1 MRERNI
7 KIISILLIL
16 LSVAVLHVKLYRFAE
31 ITHDGALQ
39 VLVCLGR
46 VVAIDTSDEAD
57 QVLTFRILSGQF
69 RGEMVE
75 VNNIWTGRAFG
86 DRVLSRGDVLFLDI
100 PLRDPSN
107 PTLDNVRMREYFRTP
122 FLLYLAGALG
132 MLMILVAGMKGVRA
146 ILTLFVTAL
155 AVLYL
160 LVPLT
165 IAGYNPIAI
174 ALGIAAVLTLTTFV
188 LITGFSFKVVS
199 GVLGT
204 LGGLAAVGVLSVIS
218 QHAMVL
224 TGLAQEFGFLELGIA
239 LWRTPESH
247 HWNFT
252 GILSAGIILGAVGAM
267 MDVSMS
273 ISSSVHEVKQV
284 NPNITVR
291 QSIRAGLNVG
301 RDIMGTMADTLIF
314 AYLGAHMMTMLL
326 PRIDFPEAG
335 ILYPFLRLVNDE
347 ATSVAIIQAVVGTI
361 GLVLTVPI
369 AATVAGFLT
378 QYAKVDRT
386 DIHEDLPSEEELEE
400 LFRAEN
406 PRSASRIAVPI
417 AMAIVLVGTT
427 FVYHR
432 VQRNSATI
440 SEQRDEQGSIL
451 TQSEYAKGKVIRLL
465 ESSGDF
471 LFTVDNRTES
481 PDSVTSD
488 LDNSV
493 FSPALREAFE
503 KHNVP
508 ISEEVT
514 VSVKPWKDSRWLIS
528 DEKYEQTY
536 SVREDARLQTAPTE
550 GMDASVREDARLQ
563 TAPTG
568 GIDASGPGEPS
579 YSVYDTKTEHHILEV
594 EMLSGMYKGQRLVLR
609 NIVNHNMPLL
619 SIPAEPGDIVLCRV
633 GGDPEQ
639 IGLVNIVQEYGRDGF
654 LVWMVGGMLLLIIVV
669 GRIEGIRTACAMLIS
684 ATVIYFF
691 MLPLISQGANA
702 VFIVTLTSGAIAF
715 VSLVFVI
722 GPSRKTFSAVL
733 GTMGGILVAGLIV
746 LFAQQHL
753 HFSGLENAIS
763 ADIVEATR
771 TPPFD
776 FVQILLAGMLMGVLG
791 VAVDGAIEVASSME
805 EIRRA
810 NPNMP
815 TWRLIASGLN
825 VGTDILG
832 TMVNTLVFAYLGVE
846 LLLVITITAPNL
858 DFFKSPPAQLLSI
871 GVVSA
876 EIVRLLAGTLG
887 LVLAIPITA
896 MICAFWRPK
905 G

>member
-7 KIISILLIL
+7 KIITILLIL
-16 LSVAVLHVKLYRFAE
+16 LSVAALHVKLYRFAE
-31 ITHDGALQ
+31 VTHDGALQ

-46 VVAIDTSDEAD
+46 VVSINTSDEAD
-57 QVLTFRILSGQF
+57 QVLSFRILSGQF
-69 RGEMVE
+69 RGETVQ

-86 DRVLSRGDVLFLDI
+86 DRVLHKGEVLFLDI
-100 PLRDPSN
+100 PLRDPTRPKIDTVS
-107 PTLDNVRMREYFRTP
+107 MREYFRTP

-132 MLMILVAGMKGVRA
+132 VLMILVAGMKGVRA

-155 AVLYL
+155 TVLYL

-165 IAGYNPIAI
+165 ISGYNPIAV
-174 ALGIAAVLTLTTFV
+174 ALLISTLLTFATFL
-188 LITGFSFKVVS
+188 LITGFSFKVIS

-204 LGGLAAVGVLSVIS
+204 LGGLAAVGILSVLS
-218 QHAMVL
+218 QHAMAL

-239 LWRTPESH
+239 LWRTPASH

-284 NPNITVR
+284 NPNITV
-291 QSIRAGLNVG
+291 QQAIRAGLNVG

-326 PRIDFPEAG
+326 PRIDFPEVG

-347 ATSVAIIQAVVGTI
+347 ATAVAIVQAVVGTI

-369 AATVAGFLT
+369 AAWVAGFLT
-378 QYAKVDRT
+378 QYAKVDKSE
-386 DIHEDLPSEEELEE
+386 IHEDLPSEEELEE
-400 LFRAEN
+400 LFRADP
-406 PRSASRIAVPI
+406 PRSKARIAVPI
-417 AMAIVLVGTT
+417 AMAVVLIGTI
-427 FVYHR
+427 FVYYRTHEL
-432 VQRNSATI
+432 SATVLEQLDADGIPI
-440 SEQRDEQGSIL
+440 SK
-451 TQSEYAKGKVIRLL
+451 SEYAKGKVVRLL
-465 ESSGDF
+465 ESSGNL
-471 LFTVDNRTES
+471 LFGI
-481 PDSVTSD
+481 DSSAISD
-488 LDNSV
+488 LDNGIV
-493 FSPALREAFE
+493 PDVLRETFSSH
-503 KHNVP
+503 KIP
-508 ISEEVT
+508 FSDEVT
-514 VSVKPWKDSRWLIS
+514 VSVKPWKDSRWLLS
-528 DEKYEQTY
+528 DTKYEQTY
-536 SVREDARLQTAPTE
+536 SIRAMEDTVGAISESRLN
-550 GMDASVREDARLQ
+550 
-563 TAPTG
+563 
-568 GIDASGPGEPS
+568 
-579 YSVYDTKTEHHILEV
+579 VYESKNEHHILEV
-594 EMLSGMYKGQRLVLR
+594 EMLSGMYKGRRLVLR

-619 SIPAEPGDIVLCRV
+619 SIPAEPGDVILCRV
-633 GGDPEQ
+633 AGAPEQ
-639 IGLVNIVQEYGRDGF
+639 VSLVNIVQDYGRDRF
-654 LVWMVGGMLLLIIVV
+654 LIWIVGGMLLVIILV

-684 ATVIYFF
+684 AAVIYFF
-691 MLPLISQGANA
+691 MLPLISGGANA
-702 VFIVTLTSGAIAF
+702 VFIVTLTAGVVAF

-722 GPSRKTFSAVL
+722 GPSRKTFSAVF

-805 EIRRA
+805 EIRKA

-846 LLLVITITAPNL
+846 LLLVVTVTAPNL

-896 MICAFWRPK
+896 VICAFWNPK
-905 G
+905 RKA

>member
-7 KIISILLIL
+7 KIAAILLIL
-16 LSVAVLHVKLYRFAE
+16 LSVVALHVKLYRFAE
-31 ITHDGALQ
+31 VTHDGALQ

-46 VVAIDTSDEAD
+46 VVGIDTSDEAD
-57 QVLTFRILSGQF
+57 QVLSFRILSGQF
-69 RGEMVE
+69 RGETIQ

-86 DRVLSRGDVLFLDI
+86 DRVIRKGDVLFLDI
-100 PLRDPSN
+100 PLRDPMN
-107 PTLDNVRMREYFRTP
+107 PRIDTVSMREYFRTP
-122 FLLYLAGALG
+122 FLLYLAGVLG
-132 MLMILVAGMKGVRA
+132 VLMILVAGMKGVRA

-155 AVLYL
+155 TVLYV

-165 IAGYNPIAI
+165 VAGYNPIAI
-174 ALGIAAVLTLTTFV
+174 ALLIAAFLTFTTFL
-188 LITGFSFKVVS
+188 LITGFSYKLIS
-199 GVLGT
+199 GVIGT
-204 LGGLAAVGVLSVIS
+204 LGGLAAVGVLSVLS
-218 QHAMVL
+218 QHALAL
-224 TGLAQEFGFLELGIA
+224 TGLAQEFGFLELGLA
-239 LWRTPESH
+239 LWRTSSSH
-247 HWNFT
+247 SWNFT

-291 QSIRAGLNVG
+291 QAIRAGLNVG

-326 PRIDFPEAG
+326 PRIDFPEVG

-347 ATSVAIIQAVVGTI
+347 ATAVAIIQAVVGTI

-369 AATVAGFLT
+369 AASVAGFLT
-378 QYAKVDRT
+378 QYAKVDESE
-386 DIHEDLPSEEELEE
+386 IHEDLPSEEELEE
-400 LFRAEN
+400 LFRADP
-406 PRSASRIAVPI
+406 PRSKARIAVPI
-417 AMAIVLVGTT
+417 AMALVLIGTV
-427 FVYHR
+427 FVYYRTHEL
-432 VQRNSATI
+432 SATI
-440 SEQRDEQGSIL
+440 LEQRDAEGNPINK
-451 TQSEYAKGKVIRLL
+451 SEYAKGKVIRLL
-465 ESSGDF
+465 ESNGNF
-471 LFTVDNRTES
+471 LFDIDGSAVSE
-481 PDSVTSD
+481 
-488 LDNSV
+488 LDNHIV
-493 FSPALREAFE
+493 PQVLREEFKRQDILFSDA
-503 KHNVP
+503 V
-508 ISEEVT
+508 S
-514 VSVKPWKDSRWLIS
+514 VSVKPWKDSRWLLS

-536 SVREDARLQTAPTE
+536 SIRAMED
-550 GMDASVREDARLQ
+550 
-563 TAPTG
+563 
-568 GIDASGPGEPS
+568 GEKNVLN
-579 YSVYDTKTEHHILEV
+579 VYESKSEHHILEV
-594 EMLSGMYKGQRLVLR
+594 EMLSGMYKGRRLVLR

-619 SIPAEPGDIVLCRV
+619 SIPAEPGDVILCRV
-633 GGDPEQ
+633 AGDPDQ
-639 IGLVNIVQEYGRDGF
+639 VGLVNIVQDYGRDRF
-654 LVWMVGGMLLLIIVV
+654 LIWMVGGMLLMIILV
-669 GRIEGIRTACAMLIS
+669 GRLEGIRTACAMLIS
-684 ATVIYFF
+684 AGVIYFF
-691 MLPLISQGANA
+691 MLPLISEGANA
-702 VFIVTLTSGAIAF
+702 VFVVTLTSGVVAF

-722 GPSRKTFSAVL
+722 GPSRKTFAAVL

-846 LLLVITITAPNL
+846 LLLVVTIAAPNL
-858 DFFKSPPAQLLSI
+858 DFFKSPPVQLLSI

-896 MICAFWRPK
+896 IICAFWNPK
-905 G
+905 QRA

>member
-7 KIISILLIL
+7 KIVTILLIL
-16 LSVAVLHVKLYRFAE
+16 LSVAALHIKLYRFAE
-31 ITHDGALQ
+31 VTHDGALQ

-46 VVAIDTSDEAD
+46 VVHIDTSDEAD
-57 QVLTFRILSGQF
+57 QVLSVRILSGQF
-69 RGEMVE
+69 RGETVQ

-86 DRVLSRGDVLFLDI
+86 DRILHKGDVLFLDI
-100 PLRDPSN
+100 PLRDPMRPKIETVS
-107 PTLDNVRMREYFRTP
+107 MREYFRTP

-132 MLMILVAGMKGVRA
+132 ILMILVAGMKGVRA
-146 ILTLFVTAL
+146 ILTLFVTAFT
-155 AVLYL
+155 VLYL

-165 IAGYNPIAI
+165 ISGYNPIAV
-174 ALGIAAVLTLTTFV
+174 ALLVATLLTFATFL
-188 LITGFSFKVVS
+188 LITGFSYKVIS

-204 LGGLAAVGVLSVIS
+204 LGGLAAVGILSVLS
-218 QHAMVL
+218 QHALAL

-239 LWRTPESH
+239 LWRTPASH

-291 QSIRAGLNVG
+291 QAIRAGLNVG

-326 PRIDFPEAG
+326 PRIDFPEVG

-347 ATSVAIIQAVVGTI
+347 ATSVAIVQAVVGTI

-369 AATVAGFLT
+369 AASVAGFLT
-378 QYAKVDRT
+378 QYTKVDKSE
-386 DIHEDLPSEEELEE
+386 IHEDLPSEEELEE
-400 LFRAEN
+400 LFRADP
-406 PRSASRIAVPI
+406 PRSKARIAVPI
-417 AMAIVLVGTT
+417 AMAIVLIGTI
-427 FVYHR
+427 FVYYRTHEL
-432 VQRNSATI
+432 SATVL
-440 SEQRDEQGSIL
+440 EQRDADGNAINK
-451 TQSEYAKGKVIRLL
+451 SEYAKGKVVQLL
-465 ESSGDF
+465 ESSGNF
-471 LFTVDNRTES
+471 LFEIDSNAATDLENRVVPT
-481 PDSVTSD
+481 
-488 LDNSV
+488 
-493 FSPALREAFE
+493 ALREAFNSHKIPLSDE
-503 KHNVP
+503 L
-508 ISEEVT
+508 T

-528 DEKYEQTY
+528 DTKYEQTY
-536 SVREDARLQTAPTE
+536 SIRAVEDTVGATSESRLN
-550 GMDASVREDARLQ
+550 
-563 TAPTG
+563 
-568 GIDASGPGEPS
+568 
-579 YSVYDTKTEHHILEV
+579 VYESKIEHHILEV
-594 EMLSGMYKGQRLVLR
+594 EMLSGMYKGRRLVLR

-619 SIPAEPGDIVLCRV
+619 SIPAEPGDVILCRV
-633 GGDPEQ
+633 AGNPEQ
-639 IGLVNIVQEYGRDGF
+639 VGLVNIVQDYGRDRF
-654 LVWMVGGMLLLIIVV
+654 LIWIVGGMLLLIILV
-669 GRIEGIRTACAMLIS
+669 GRMEGIRTACAMLMS
-684 ATVIYFF
+684 AGVIYFF
-691 MLPLISQGANA
+691 MLPLISGGANA
-702 VFIVTLTSGAIAF
+702 VFIVTLTSGVVAF

-805 EIRRA
+805 EIRKA

-846 LLLVITITAPNL
+846 LLLVVTIAAPNL
-858 DFFKSPPAQLLSI
+858 DFFKSPPPQLLSI

-896 MICAFWRPK
+896 VICAFWNPK
-905 G
+905 QKG

>member
-1 MRERNI
+1 MQERNI
-7 KIISILLIL
+7 KIIAILFIL
-16 LSVAVLHVKLYRFAE
+16 LSVAVLHVQLYRFAE
-31 ITHDGALQ
+31 VTHDGALQ

-46 VVAIDTSDEAD
+46 VIKIDTSDEAD
-57 QVLTFRILSGQF
+57 QVLSFRILSGQF
-69 RGEMVE
+69 RGEVVK
-75 VNNIWTGRAFG
+75 VNNVWTGRAFG
-86 DRVLSRGDVLFLDI
+86 DRVLHKGDVLFLDI
-100 PLRDPSN
+100 PLRDPKN
-107 PTLDNVRMREYFRTP
+107 PKIERVAMREYFRTP
-122 FLLYLAGALG
+122 FLLYLAGTLG
-132 MLMILVAGMKGVRA
+132 VLMILVAGMKGVRA

-165 IAGYNPIAI
+165 ISGYNPIGV
-174 ALGIAAVLTLTTFV
+174 ALLIAALLTLVTFL
-188 LITGFSFKVVS
+188 LITGFSFKVIS

-218 QHAMVL
+218 QHTMAL

-239 LWRTPESH
+239 LWRTPASH
-247 HWNFT
+247 GWNFT

-291 QSIRAGLNVG
+291 QAIRAGLNVG

-326 PRIDFPEAG
+326 PRIEFPEVG
-335 ILYPFLRLVNDE
+335 YLYPFLRLVNDE
-347 ATSVAIIQAVVGTI
+347 ATAVAIIQAVVGTI

-369 AATVAGFLT
+369 AASVAGFLT
-378 QYAKVDRT
+378 QYAKVDRSE
-386 DIHEDLPSEEELEE
+386 IHEDLPSEEELEE
-400 LFRAEN
+400 LFRADP
-406 PRSASRIAVPI
+406 PRSKARIAVPI
-417 AMAIVLVGTT
+417 AMGVVLISTI

-432 VQRNSATI
+432 THGLSAAI
-440 SEQRDEQGSIL
+440 SE
-451 TQSEYAKGKVIRLL
+451 QSEYAKGRVIQLL
-465 ESSGDF
+465 ESNGNF
-471 LFTVDNRTES
+471 LFDI
-481 PDSVTSD
+481 DSTAIGD
-488 LDNSV
+488 LDKQVVPS
-493 FSPALREAFE
+493 ALREAFNKE
-503 KHNVP
+503 NIP
-508 ISEEVT
+508 LSEEVT
-514 VSVKPWKDSRWLIS
+514 VSVKPWKDSRWLLS
-528 DEKYEQTY
+528 DIKYEQTY
-536 SVREDARLQTAPTE
+536 SIRVMEDAVGGVPSESRL
-550 GMDASVREDARLQ
+550 
-563 TAPTG
+563 
-568 GIDASGPGEPS
+568 
-579 YSVYDTKTEHHILEV
+579 YVYESKSENHILEV
-594 EMLSGMYKGQRLVLR
+594 EMLSGMYKGKRLVLR

-619 SIPAEPGDIVLCRV
+619 SIPAEPGDVILCRV
-633 GGDPEQ
+633 AGDPDQ
-639 IGLVNIVQEYGRDGF
+639 VSLVNIVQDYGRDRF
-654 LVWMVGGMLLLIIVV
+654 LIWMVGGMLLLIILV
-669 GRIEGIRTACAMLIS
+669 GRLEGIRTACAMLIS
-684 ATVIYFF
+684 AAVIYFF
-691 MLPLISQGANA
+691 MLPLISGGANA
-702 VFIVTLTSGAIAF
+702 VFIVTLTSGAVAF

-763 ADIVEATR
+763 ADIIEATR

-805 EIRRA
+805 EIRKA

-846 LLLVITITAPNL
+846 LLLVVTVTAPNL

-896 MICAFWRPK
+896 VICAFWNPK
-905 G
+905 QRT

>member
-7 KIISILLIL
+7 KIVTILLIL
-16 LSVAVLHVKLYRFAE
+16 LSIAALHVKLYRFAE
-31 ITHDGALQ
+31 VTHDGALQ

-46 VVAIDTSDEAD
+46 VVGIDTSDDAD
-57 QVLTFRILSGQF
+57 QVLSFRILSGQF
-69 RGEMVE
+69 RGETIQ
-75 VNNIWTGRAFG
+75 VNNVWTGRAFG
-86 DRVLSRGDVLFLDI
+86 DRVLRKDDVLFLDI
-100 PLRDPSN
+100 PLRDPTN
-107 PTLDNVRMREYFRTP
+107 PRIDTVSMREYFRTP

-132 MLMILVAGMKGVRA
+132 ILMILVAGMKGVRA

-155 AVLYL
+155 TVLYI

-165 IAGYNPIAI
+165 VSGYNPIAV
-174 ALGIAAVLTLTTFV
+174 ALLIAAFLTFTTFL
-188 LITGFSFKVVS
+188 LITGFSFKLIS

-204 LGGLAAVGVLSVIS
+204 LGGLTAVGVLSVLS
-218 QHAMVL
+218 QHVMAL

-239 LWRTPESH
+239 LWRTSASH
-247 HWNFT
+247 GWNFT

-291 QSIRAGLNVG
+291 QAVRAGLNVG

-326 PRIDFPEAG
+326 PRIDFPEVG

-347 ATSVAIIQAVVGTI
+347 ATAVAIIQAVVGTI

-369 AATVAGFLT
+369 AASAAGFLT
-378 QYAKVDRT
+378 QYAKVDESE
-386 DIHEDLPSEEELEE
+386 IHEDLPSEEELEE
-400 LFRAEN
+400 LFRADP
-406 PRSASRIAVPI
+406 PRSKARIAVPI
-417 AMAIVLVGTT
+417 AMALVLIGTT
-427 FVYHR
+427 FVYYRTHEL
-432 VQRNSATI
+432 SATI
-440 SEQRDEQGSIL
+440 SEQRDAQGNPINK
-451 TQSEYAKGKVIRLL
+451 SEYAKGRVTRLL
-465 ESSGDF
+465 ESNGNY
-471 LFTVDNRTES
+471 LFDI
-481 PDSVTSD
+481 DSSAASD
-488 LDNSV
+488 LDNHVIPSV
-493 FSPALREAFE
+493 LREAF
-503 KHNVP
+503 KQQDILFSDQV
-508 ISEEVT
+508 S
-514 VSVKPWKDSRWLIS
+514 VSVKPWKDSRWLLS
-528 DEKYEQTY
+528 DEGYEQTY
-536 SVREDARLQTAPTE
+536 SVRAMED
-550 GMDASVREDARLQ
+550 
-563 TAPTG
+563 
-568 GIDASGPGEPS
+568 GEKRVLK
-579 YSVYDTKTEHHILEV
+579 VYESKSEHHILEV
-594 EMLSGMYKGQRLVLR
+594 EMLSGMYKGRRLVLR

-619 SIPAEPGDIVLCRV
+619 SIPAEPGDVILCRV
-633 GGDPEQ
+633 AGDPEQ
-639 IGLVNIVQEYGRDGF
+639 VSLVNIVQDYGRDRF
-654 LVWMVGGMLLLIIVV
+654 LIWMVGGMLLLIILV
-669 GRIEGIRTACAMLIS
+669 GRMEGIRTACAMLIS
-684 ATVIYFF
+684 AAVIYFF
-691 MLPLISQGANA
+691 MLPLISGGANA
-702 VFIVTLTSGAIAF
+702 VFIVTLTSGAVAF

-722 GPSRKTFSAVL
+722 GPSRKTFSAVF

-805 EIRRA
+805 EIRKA

-846 LLLVITITAPNL
+846 LLLVVTVTAPNL
-858 DFFKSPPAQLLSI
+858 DFFKSPPVQLLSI

-887 LVLAIPITA
+887 LVFAIPITA
-896 MICAFWRPK
+896 MICAFWNPK
-905 G
+905 QKV

>member
-7 KIISILLIL
+7 KIITILLIL

-31 ITHDGALQ
+31 VTHDGALQ

-46 VVAIDTSDEAD
+46 IVKIDTSDEAD
-57 QVLTFRILSGQF
+57 QVLAFRILSGQF
-69 RGEMVE
+69 RGETVQ

-86 DRVLSRGDVLFLDI
+86 DRVLHKGEVLFLDI
-100 PLRDPSN
+100 PLRDPTRPKIDTVSI
-107 PTLDNVRMREYFRTP
+107 REYFRTP

-132 MLMILVAGMKGVRA
+132 ILMVLVAGMKGVRA
-146 ILTLFVTAL
+146 ILTLFVTAFT
-155 AVLYL
+155 VIYL

-165 IAGYNPIAI
+165 ISGYNPIAVALLI
-174 ALGIAAVLTLTTFV
+174 ATFLTFATFL
-188 LITGFSFKVVS
+188 LITGFSFKVIS

-204 LGGLAAVGVLSVIS
+204 LGGLAAVGILSVLS

-239 LWRTPESH
+239 LWRTPASH

-291 QSIRAGLNVG
+291 QAIRAGLNVG

-326 PRIDFPEAG
+326 PRIDFPEVG

-347 ATSVAIIQAVVGTI
+347 ATAVAIVQAVVGTI

-369 AATVAGFLT
+369 AASVAGFLT
-378 QYAKVDRT
+378 QYAKVDTSDLSIR
-386 DIHEDLPSEEELEE
+386 HEDLPSAEELEE
-400 LFRAEN
+400 VFRADP
-406 PRSASRIAVPI
+406 PRSKARIAVPI
-417 AMAIVLVGTT
+417 AMAIVLIGTIFAYYRT
-427 FVYHR
+427 HEL
-432 VQRNSATI
+432 SATVLEQLDADGNPI
-440 SEQRDEQGSIL
+440 SK
-451 TQSEYAKGKVIRLL
+451 SEYAKGKVVRLL
-465 ESSGDF
+465 ESNGNF
-471 LFTVDNRTES
+471 LFEIDSSTVN
-481 PDSVTSD
+481 D
-488 LDNSV
+488 LDNRV
-493 FSPALREAFE
+493 VPKVLREAFSSHKIPFSDE
-503 KHNVP
+503 
-508 ISEEVT
+508 IT
-514 VSVKPWKDSRWLIS
+514 VSVKPWKDSRWLLS
-528 DEKYEQTY
+528 DTKYEQTY
-536 SVREDARLQTAPTE
+536 SIRAIEDEEKNVLN
-550 GMDASVREDARLQ
+550 
-563 TAPTG
+563 
-568 GIDASGPGEPS
+568 
-579 YSVYDTKTEHHILEV
+579 VYESKSEHHILEV
-594 EMLSGMYKGQRLVLR
+594 EMLSGMYKGRRLVLR

-619 SIPAEPGDIVLCRV
+619 SIPAEPGDVILCRV
-633 GGDPEQ
+633 AGSPEQ
-639 IGLVNIVQEYGRDGF
+639 VSLVNIVQDYSRDRF
-654 LVWMVGGMLLLIIVV
+654 LIWMVGGMLLVIILV

-684 ATVIYFF
+684 AAVIYFF
-691 MLPLISQGANA
+691 MLPLISGGANA
-702 VFIVTLTSGAIAF
+702 VFIVTLTAGVVAF

-722 GPSRKTFSAVL
+722 GPSRKTFSAVF

-746 LFAQQHL
+746 LFAQQNL

-763 ADIVEATR
+763 ADIIEATR

-805 EIRRA
+805 EIRKA

-832 TMVNTLVFAYLGVE
+832 TMVNTLVFAYLGAE
-846 LLLVITITAPNL
+846 LLLVVTITAPNL

-896 MICAFWRPK
+896 VICAFWNPK
-905 G
+905 QQA

>member
-7 KIISILLIL
+7 KIIGIVLIL

-31 ITHDGALQ
+31 VTYDGALQ

-46 VVAIDTSDEAD
+46 VTGIDTSDEAD
-57 QVLTFRILSGQF
+57 QVLSFRILSGQF
-69 RGEMVE
+69 RGESVQ

-86 DRVLSRGDVLFLDI
+86 DRVLRKGDVLFLDI
-100 PLRDPSN
+100 PIRDPKN
-107 PTLDNVRMREYFRTP
+107 PIIDKVSMREYFRTP
-122 FLLYLAGALG
+122 FLLYLAGTLG
-132 MLMILVAGMKGVRA
+132 VLMILVAGMKGVRS

-155 AVLYL
+155 AVLYI

-165 IAGYNPIAI
+165 ISGYNPIGV
-174 ALGIAAVLTLTTFV
+174 ALLIAAFLTLATFL
-188 LITGFSFKVVS
+188 LITGFSYKVIS

-218 QHAMVL
+218 QHVLAL

-239 LWRTPESH
+239 LWRTPASH

-291 QSIRAGLNVG
+291 QAIRAGLNVG

-326 PRIDFPEAG
+326 PQIDFPEVG
-335 ILYPFLRLVNDE
+335 IIYPFLRLVNDE
-347 ATSVAIIQAVVGTI
+347 ATAVAIIQAVVGTI

-369 AATVAGFLT
+369 AASVAGFLT
-378 QYAKVDRT
+378 QYAKVDKSE
-386 DIHEDLPSEEELEE
+386 IHEDLPSEEELEE
-400 LFRAEN
+400 LFRADP
-406 PRSASRIAVPI
+406 PRSAARIAVPI
-417 AMAIVLVGTT
+417 AMVFVLLGTA
-427 FVYHR
+427 FVYFRTHEL
-432 VQRNSATI
+432 SATI
-440 SEQRDEQGSIL
+440 SEQVDVDGNL
-451 TQSEYAKGKVIRLL
+451 VNKSEYAKGRVLRLL
-465 ESSGDF
+465 ESNANF
-471 LFTVDNRTES
+471 LFNI
-481 PDSVTSD
+481 DSSAVTD
-488 LDNSV
+488 LNNSV
-493 FSPALREAFE
+493 VPVALREAFNNE
-503 KHNVP
+503 NIP
-508 ISEEVT
+508 LSDDVT
-514 VSVKPWKDSRWLIS
+514 VTIKPWKDSRWLLS
-528 DEKYEQTY
+528 DIRYEQTY
-536 SVREDARLQTAPTE
+536 SVREMEHEEKTVL
-550 GMDASVREDARLQ
+550 
-563 TAPTG
+563 
-568 GIDASGPGEPS
+568 
-579 YSVYDTKTEHHILEV
+579 SVYESKSEHHILEV
-594 EMLSGMYKGQRLVLR
+594 EMLSGMYKGRRLVFR

-619 SIPAEPGDIVLCRV
+619 SIPAEPGDVILCRV
-633 GGDPEQ
+633 GGDPTQ
-639 IGLVNIVQEYGRDGF
+639 VSLVNIVQDYGRDGF
-654 LVWMVGGMLLLIIVV
+654 LIWMVGGMLLLIILV

-684 ATVIYFF
+684 AAVIYFF
-691 MLPLISQGANA
+691 MLPMISGGANA
-702 VFIVTLTSGAIAF
+702 VFIVTLTSGAVAF

-763 ADIVEATR
+763 ADIIEATR

-805 EIRRA
+805 EIRKA

-846 LLLVITITAPNL
+846 LLLVVTIVAPNL
-858 DFFKSPPAQLLSI
+858 DFFKSPPVQLLSI

-896 MICAFWRPK
+896 VICAFWNPK
-905 G
+905 RKT

>member
-7 KIISILLIL
+7 KIITILLIL

-31 ITHDGALQ
+31 VTHDGALQ

-46 VVAIDTSDEAD
+46 VVKIDTSDEAD
-57 QVLTFRILSGQF
+57 QVLAFRILSGQF
-69 RGEMVE
+69 RGETVQ

-86 DRVLSRGDVLFLDI
+86 DRVLHKGEVLFLDI
-100 PLRDPSN
+100 PLRDPTRPKIDTVSI
-107 PTLDNVRMREYFRTP
+107 REYFRTP

-132 MLMILVAGMKGVRA
+132 ILMVLVAGMKGVRA
-146 ILTLFVTAL
+146 ILTLFVTAFT
-155 AVLYL
+155 VIYL

-165 IAGYNPIAI
+165 ISGYNPIAVALLI
-174 ALGIAAVLTLTTFV
+174 ATFLTFATFL
-188 LITGFSFKVVS
+188 LITGFSFKVIS

-204 LGGLAAVGVLSVIS
+204 LGGLAAVGILSVLS

-239 LWRTPESH
+239 LWRTPASH

-291 QSIRAGLNVG
+291 QAIRAGLNVG

-326 PRIDFPEAG
+326 PRIDFPEVG

-347 ATSVAIIQAVVGTI
+347 ATAVAIVQAVVGTI

-369 AATVAGFLT
+369 AASVAGFLT
-378 QYAKVDRT
+378 QYAKVDTSDLSIR
-386 DIHEDLPSEEELEE
+386 HEDLPSAEELEE
-400 LFRAEN
+400 VFRADP
-406 PRSASRIAVPI
+406 PRSKARIAVPI
-417 AMAIVLVGTT
+417 AMAIVLIGTIFAYYRT
-427 FVYHR
+427 HEL
-432 VQRNSATI
+432 SATVLEQLDADGNPI
-440 SEQRDEQGSIL
+440 SK
-451 TQSEYAKGKVIRLL
+451 SEYAKGKVVRLL
-465 ESSGDF
+465 ESNGNF
-471 LFTVDNRTES
+471 LFEIDRSAVN
-481 PDSVTSD
+481 D
-488 LDNSV
+488 LDNRV
-493 FSPALREAFE
+493 VPKVLREAFSSHKIPFSDE
-503 KHNVP
+503 
-508 ISEEVT
+508 IT
-514 VSVKPWKDSRWLIS
+514 VSVKPWKDSRWLLS
-528 DEKYEQTY
+528 DTKYEQTY
-536 SVREDARLQTAPTE
+536 SIRAMKDTVGAISESRLN
-550 GMDASVREDARLQ
+550 
-563 TAPTG
+563 
-568 GIDASGPGEPS
+568 
-579 YSVYDTKTEHHILEV
+579 VYESKSEHHILEV
-594 EMLSGMYKGQRLVLR
+594 EMLSGMYKGRRLVLR

-619 SIPAEPGDIVLCRV
+619 SIPAEPGDVILCRV
-633 GGDPEQ
+633 AGSPEQ
-639 IGLVNIVQEYGRDGF
+639 VSLVNIVQDYGRDRF
-654 LVWMVGGMLLLIIVV
+654 LIWIVGGMLLVIILV

-684 ATVIYFF
+684 AAVIYFF
-691 MLPLISQGANA
+691 MLPLISGGANA
-702 VFIVTLTSGAIAF
+702 VFIVTLTAGVVAF

-722 GPSRKTFSAVL
+722 GPSRKTFSAVF

-763 ADIVEATR
+763 ADIIEATR

-805 EIRRA
+805 EIRKA

-832 TMVNTLVFAYLGVE
+832 TMVNTLVFAYLGAE
-846 LLLVITITAPNL
+846 LLLVVTVTAPNL

-896 MICAFWRPK
+896 IICAFWNPK
-905 G
+905 QKV

>member
-1 MRERNI
+1 MASTKTI

-16 LSVAVLHVKLYRFAE
+16 LSVAVLHVRLYRFSE

-69 RGEMVE
+69 RGETVA

-132 MLMILVAGMKGVRA
+132 VLMILVAGMKGVRA

-155 AVLYL
+155 TVLYL
-160 LVPLT
+160 LVPMT

-174 ALGIAAVLTLTTFV
+174 ALGIAALLTLTTFV

-218 QHAMVL
+218 QHALVL

-326 PRIDFPEAG
+326 PRIEFPEAG
-335 ILYPFLRLVNDE
+335 TLYPFLRLVNDE

-369 AATVAGFLT
+369 AATIAGFLT

-417 AMAIVLVGTT
+417 AMVLVLVGTT
-427 FVYHR
+427 FVYQR
-432 VQRNSATI
+432 VQRNAATI
-440 SEQRDEQGSIL
+440 SEQRDEQGGIL

-481 PDSVTSD
+481 PDSVTAD

-493 FSPALREAFE
+493 FPPALREAFE
-503 KHNVP
+503 KHNIP

-514 VSVKPWKDSRWLIS
+514 VSIKPWKDSRWLIS
-528 DEKYEQTY
+528 DVKYEQTY
-536 SVREDARLQTAPTE
+536 SIRTTPDTGARGPVPTTP
-550 GMDASVREDARLQ
+550 DTVAR
-563 TAPTG
+563 
-568 GIDASGPGEPS
+568 GPVPREPS
-579 YSVYDTKTEHHILEV
+579 VSPEVTASRDLHVYDTKTEHHILEV
-594 EMLSGMYKGQRLVLR
+594 EMLSGMYQGQRLVLR

-633 GGDPEQ
+633 GGDPERV
-639 IGLVNIVQEYGRDGF
+639 GLVNIVQEYGRDGF
-654 LVWMVGGMLLLIIVV
+654 LVWMVGGMLLLIIIV

-702 VFIVTLTSGAIAF
+702 VFIVTLTSGVIAF

-746 LFAQQHL
+746 LYAQQHL

-846 LLLVITITAPNL
+846 LLLVITIAAPNL

-896 MICAFWRPK
+896 MICAFWNPK
-905 G
+905 R

>member
-7 KIISILLIL
+7 KIAAILLIL
-16 LSVAVLHVKLYRFAE
+16 LSVVALHVKLYRFAE
-31 ITHDGALQ
+31 VTHDGALQ

-46 VVAIDTSDEAD
+46 VVGIDTSDEAD
-57 QVLTFRILSGQF
+57 QVLSFRILSGQF
-69 RGEMVE
+69 RGETIQ

-86 DRVLSRGDVLFLDI
+86 DRVIRKGDVLFLDI
-100 PLRDPSN
+100 PLRDPMN
-107 PTLDNVRMREYFRTP
+107 PRIDTVSMREYFRTP

-132 MLMILVAGMKGVRA
+132 VLMILVAGMKGVRA

-155 AVLYL
+155 TVLYV

-165 IAGYNPIAI
+165 VAGYNPIAI
-174 ALGIAAVLTLTTFV
+174 ALLIAAFLTFTTFL
-188 LITGFSFKVVS
+188 LITGFSFKLIS
-199 GVLGT
+199 GVIGT
-204 LGGLAAVGVLSVIS
+204 LGGLAAVGVLSVLS
-218 QHAMVL
+218 QHVMAL
-224 TGLAQEFGFLELGIA
+224 TGLAQEFGFLELGLA
-239 LWRTPESH
+239 LWRTSSSH
-247 HWNFT
+247 SWNFT

-291 QSIRAGLNVG
+291 QAIRAGLNVG

-326 PRIDFPEAG
+326 PRIDFPEVG

-347 ATSVAIIQAVVGTI
+347 ATAVAIIQAVVGTI

-369 AATVAGFLT
+369 AASVAGFLT
-378 QYAKVDRT
+378 QYAKVDESE
-386 DIHEDLPSEEELEE
+386 IHEDLPSEEELEE
-400 LFRAEN
+400 LFRADP
-406 PRSASRIAVPI
+406 PRSKARIAVPI
-417 AMAIVLVGTT
+417 AMALVLMGTI
-427 FVYHR
+427 FVYNRTHEL
-432 VQRNSATI
+432 SATV
-440 SEQRDEQGSIL
+440 SEQRDAEGNPINK
-451 TQSEYAKGKVIRLL
+451 SEYAKGKVIRLL
-465 ESSGDF
+465 ESNGDF
-471 LFTVDNRTES
+471 LFNIDGSAASE
-481 PDSVTSD
+481 
-488 LDNSV
+488 LDNHIV
-493 FSPALREAFE
+493 PQVLREEFKRQDILFSDA
-503 KHNVP
+503 V
-508 ISEEVT
+508 S
-514 VSVKPWKDSRWLIS
+514 VSVKPWKDSRWLLS

-536 SVREDARLQTAPTE
+536 SIRAMED
-550 GMDASVREDARLQ
+550 
-563 TAPTG
+563 
-568 GIDASGPGEPS
+568 GEKNVLN
-579 YSVYDTKTEHHILEV
+579 VYESKSEHHILEV
-594 EMLSGMYKGQRLVLR
+594 EMLSGMYKGRRLVLR

-619 SIPAEPGDIVLCRV
+619 SIPAEPGDVILCRV
-633 GGDPEQ
+633 AGDPDQ
-639 IGLVNIVQEYGRDGF
+639 VGLVNIVQDYSRDRF
-654 LVWMVGGMLLLIIVV
+654 LIWMVGGMLLMIILV
-669 GRIEGIRTACAMLIS
+669 GRLEGIRTACAMLIS
-684 ATVIYFF
+684 AAVIYFF
-691 MLPLISQGANA
+691 MLPLISEGANA
-702 VFIVTLTSGAIAF
+702 VFVVTLTSGVVAF

-722 GPSRKTFSAVL
+722 GPSRKTFAAVL

-846 LLLVITITAPNL
+846 LLLVVTIAAPNL
-858 DFFKSPPAQLLSI
+858 DFFKSPPVQLLSI

-896 MICAFWRPK
+896 IICAFWNPK
-905 G
+905 QRA

>member
-1 MRERNI
+1 MKERNI
-7 KIISILLIL
+7 KIVAILLIL

-31 ITHDGALQ
+31 VTHDGALQ

-46 VVAIDTSDEAD
+46 VIGIDTSDEAD
-57 QVLTFRILSGQF
+57 QILSFRILSGQF
-69 RGEMVE
+69 RGEVVQ

-86 DRVLSRGDVLFLDI
+86 DRVLHKGDVLFLDI
-100 PLRDPSN
+100 PLRDPMN
-107 PTLDNVRMREYFRTP
+107 PKIERVSMREYFRTP
-122 FLLYLAGALG
+122 FLLYLAGTLG
-132 MLMILVAGMKGVRA
+132 VLMILVAGMKGVRA

-155 AVLYL
+155 SVLYL

-165 IAGYNPIAI
+165 ISGYNPIGV
-174 ALGIAAVLTLTTFV
+174 ALLIAALLTLATFL
-188 LITGFSFKVVS
+188 LITGFSFKVIS
-199 GVLGT
+199 GVIGT

-218 QHAMVL
+218 QHALAL

-239 LWRTPESH
+239 LWRTPASH
-247 HWNFT
+247 GWNFT

-291 QSIRAGLNVG
+291 QAIRAGLNVG

-326 PRIDFPEAG
+326 PRIEFPEVG
-335 ILYPFLRLVNDE
+335 YLYPFLRLVNDE
-347 ATSVAIIQAVVGTI
+347 ATAVAIIQAVVGTI

-369 AATVAGFLT
+369 AASVAGFLT
-378 QYAKVDRT
+378 QYAKVDKSE
-386 DIHEDLPSEEELEE
+386 IHEDLPSEEELEE
-400 LFRAEN
+400 LFRAD
-406 PRSASRIAVPI
+406 PPHSKARIAVPI
-417 AMAIVLVGTT
+417 AMGIVLIGTI

-432 VQRNSATI
+432 THGLSATI
-440 SEQRDEQGSIL
+440 SEQ
-451 TQSEYAKGKVIRLL
+451 SEYAKGRVVRLL
-465 ESSGDF
+465 ESNGNF
-471 LFTVDNRTES
+471 LFEI
-481 PDSVTSD
+481 DSSAISD

-493 FSPALREAFE
+493 VPVALREAFNAE
-503 KHNVP
+503 DIP
-508 ISEEVT
+508 ISDEVT
-514 VSVKPWKDSRWLIS
+514 VSVKPWKDSRWLLS
-528 DEKYEQTY
+528 DVKYEQTY
-536 SVREDARLQTAPTE
+536 SIREMAQ
-550 GMDASVREDARLQ
+550 
-563 TAPTG
+563 
-568 GIDASGPGEPS
+568 GEKTVLN
-579 YSVYDTKTEHHILEV
+579 VYESKSEHHILEV
-594 EMLSGMYKGQRLVLR
+594 EMLSGMYKGRRLVLR

-619 SIPAEPGDIVLCRV
+619 SIPAEPGDVILCRV
-633 GGDPEQ
+633 AGDPDQ
-639 IGLVNIVQEYGRDGF
+639 ISLVNIVQDYGRDRF
-654 LVWMVGGMLLLIIVV
+654 LIWMVGGMLLLIILV

-684 ATVIYFF
+684 AAVIYFF
-691 MLPLISQGANA
+691 MLPLISGGANA
-702 VFIVTLTSGAIAF
+702 VFIVTLTSGAVAF

-763 ADIVEATR
+763 ADIIEATR

-805 EIRRA
+805 EIRKA

-846 LLLVITITAPNL
+846 LLLVVTIVAPDL

-896 MICAFWRPK
+896 VICAFWNPK
-905 G
+905 QKA

>member
-7 KIISILLIL
+7 KIVTILLIL
-16 LSVAVLHVKLYRFAE
+16 LSVAVLHIKLYRFAE
-31 ITHDGALQ
+31 VTHDGALQ

-46 VVAIDTSDEAD
+46 VVKIDTSDEAD
-57 QVLTFRILSGQF
+57 QVLSFRILSGQF
-69 RGEMVE
+69 RGEIVQ
-75 VNNIWTGRAFG
+75 VNNVWTGRAFG
-86 DRVLSRGDVLFLDI
+86 DRVLHKGDVLFLDI
-100 PLRDPSN
+100 PLRDPTRPKIDTVS
-107 PTLDNVRMREYFRTP
+107 MREYFRTP
-122 FLLYLAGALG
+122 FLLYLAGVLG
-132 MLMILVAGMKGVRA
+132 ILMILVAGMKGVRA

-165 IAGYNPIAI
+165 ISGYNPIAVALLI
-174 ALGIAAVLTLTTFV
+174 ATLLTFTTFL
-188 LITGFSFKVVS
+188 LITGFSFKVIS

-204 LGGLAAVGVLSVIS
+204 LGGLAAVGILSVLS
-218 QHAMVL
+218 QHAMAL

-239 LWRTPESH
+239 LWRTPGSH

-291 QSIRAGLNVG
+291 QAIRAGLNVG

-326 PRIDFPEAG
+326 PRIDFPEVG

-347 ATSVAIIQAVVGTI
+347 ATAVAIVQAVVGTI

-369 AATVAGFLT
+369 AASVAGFLT
-378 QYAKVDRT
+378 QYTKVDRSE
-386 DIHEDLPSEEELEE
+386 IHEDLPSEEELEE
-400 LFRAEN
+400 LFRADP
-406 PRSASRIAVPI
+406 PRSKARIAVPI
-417 AMAIVLVGTT
+417 AMAFVLIGTI
-427 FVYHR
+427 FVYYRTHEL
-432 VQRNSATI
+432 SATVL
-440 SEQRDEQGSIL
+440 EQRDADGNPISK
-451 TQSEYAKGKVIRLL
+451 SEYAKGKVVRLL
-465 ESSGDF
+465 ESSGNF
-471 LFTVDNRTES
+471 LLEI
-481 PDSVTSD
+481 DSSAASD
-488 LDNSV
+488 LDNRIV
-493 FSPALREAFE
+493 PTVLREAFNRHKIPLSDE
-503 KHNVP
+503 L
-508 ISEEVT
+508 T
-514 VSVKPWKDSRWLIS
+514 VSVKPWKDSRWLLS
-528 DEKYEQTY
+528 DTKYEQTY
-536 SVREDARLQTAPTE
+536 SIRAVEDTAGETSESRLT
-550 GMDASVREDARLQ
+550 
-563 TAPTG
+563 
-568 GIDASGPGEPS
+568 
-579 YSVYDTKTEHHILEV
+579 VYEAKIEHHILEV
-594 EMLSGMYKGQRLVLR
+594 EMLSGMYKGRRLVLR

-619 SIPAEPGDIVLCRV
+619 SIPAEPGDVILCRV
-633 GGDPEQ
+633 AGNPEQ
-639 IGLVNIVQEYGRDGF
+639 VSLVNIVQEYGRDRF
-654 LVWMVGGMLLLIIVV
+654 LIWIVGGMLLLIILV
-669 GRIEGIRTACAMLIS
+669 GRMEGIRTACAMLMS
-684 ATVIYFF
+684 AAVIYFF
-691 MLPLISQGANA
+691 MLPLISGGANA
-702 VFIVTLTSGAIAF
+702 VFIVTVTSGVVAF

-846 LLLVITITAPNL
+846 LLLVVTVAAPNL
-858 DFFKSPPAQLLSI
+858 DFFKSPPPQLLSI

-896 MICAFWRPK
+896 VICAFWNPK
-905 G
+905 QKV

>member
-1 MRERNI
+1 MQERNI
-7 KIISILLIL
+7 KIAAVLIIV
-16 LSVAVLHVKLYRFAE
+16 LSVAALHIKLYRFSE
-31 ITHDGALQ
+31 VTHDGALQ

-46 VVAIDTSDEAD
+46 VVAIDTSEEAD
-57 QVLTFRILSGQF
+57 QVLSFRIISGQF
-69 RGEMVE
+69 RGKTVK
-75 VNNIWTGRAFG
+75 VNNVWTGRAFG
-86 DRVLSRGDVLFLDI
+86 DRVLRKNDVLFLDI
-100 PLRDPSN
+100 PLRDPAN
-107 PTLDNVRMREYFRTP
+107 PRVDTVSLREYFRTP

-132 MLMILVAGMKGVRA
+132 ILMILVAGMKGVRA
-146 ILTLFVTAL
+146 ILTLFVTSL
-155 AVLYL
+155 TVLYV

-165 IAGYNPIAI
+165 VAGYNPIAV
-174 ALGIAAVLTLTTFV
+174 ALLIAAFLTFATFL
-188 LITGFSFKVVS
+188 LITGLSFKLIS

-204 LGGLAAVGVLSVIS
+204 LGGLAAVGVLSVLS
-218 QHAMVL
+218 QQAMAL

-239 LWRTPESH
+239 LWRTSASH
-247 HWNFT
+247 GWNFT

-291 QSIRAGLNVG
+291 QAIRAGLNVG

-326 PRIDFPEAG
+326 PRIEFPEVG

-347 ATSVAIIQAVVGTI
+347 ATAVAIIQAVVGTI

-369 AATVAGFLT
+369 AAGIAGFLT
-378 QYAKVDRT
+378 QYTKVDT
-386 DIHEDLPSEEELEE
+386 SEIHEDLPSEEELEE
-400 LFRAEN
+400 LFRADP
-406 PRSASRIAVPI
+406 PRSKARIAVPI
-417 AMAIVLVGTT
+417 AMAVILTATV
-427 FVYHR
+427 FVYYRTHEL
-432 VQRNSATI
+432 SATI
-440 SEQRDEQGSIL
+440 SEQRDAQGKPIN
-451 TQSEYAKGKVIRLL
+451 TSEYAKGKVIRLL
-465 ESSGDF
+465 ESNGNF
-471 LFTVDNRTES
+471 LFDI
-481 PDSVTSD
+481 DSRAVSELDAGIVPEVLRAEFKRHDILFSD
-488 LDNSV
+488 AV
-493 FSPALREAFE
+493 
-503 KHNVP
+503 K
-508 ISEEVT
+508 
-514 VSVKPWKDSRWLIS
+514 VSVKPWKDSRWLLS
-528 DEKYEQTY
+528 DETYEQTY
-536 SVREDARLQTAPTE
+536 SVRALEE
-550 GMDASVREDARLQ
+550 SGKSVLK
-563 TAPTG
+563 
-568 GIDASGPGEPS
+568 
-579 YSVYDTKTEHHILEV
+579 VYESKSEHHILEV
-594 EMLSGMYKGQRLVLR
+594 EMLSGIYKGRRLVLR

-619 SIPAEPGDIVLCRV
+619 SIPAEPGDVILCRV
-633 GGDPEQ
+633 AGEPEQ
-639 IGLVNIVQEYGRDGF
+639 IGLVNIVQDYSRDRF
-654 LVWMVGGMLLLIIVV
+654 LIWMVGGMLLLIIFV

-684 ATVIYFF
+684 ALVIYFF
-691 MLPLISQGANA
+691 MLPLISEGANA
-702 VFIVTLTSGAIAF
+702 VFIVTLTSGVVAF

-746 LFAQQHL
+746 LLAQQHL

-805 EIRRA
+805 EIRKA
-810 NPNMP
+810 NPKMP

-846 LLLVITITAPNL
+846 LLLVVTVTAPNL
-858 DFFKSPPAQLLSI
+858 DFFKSPPVQLLSI

-896 MICAFWRPK
+896 MICAFWNPK
-905 G
+905 QGT

>member
-1 MRERNI
+1 MRETNI
-7 KIISILLIL
+7 KIIGILLIL
-16 LSVAVLHVKLYRFAE
+16 LSVAFLHLKLYRFAE
-31 ITHDGALQ
+31 MTYDGNLQ

-46 VVAIDTSDEAD
+46 VINIDTSDEAD
-57 QVLTFRILSGQF
+57 QILSFRILSGQF
-69 RGEMVE
+69 RGETVQ
-75 VNNIWTGRAFG
+75 VDNIWIGRAFS
-86 DRVLSRGDVLFLDI
+86 DRIMSKGDVLFLEI
-100 PLRDPSN
+100 PIRDPQN
-107 PTLDNVRMREYFRTP
+107 PKIESVSMREYFRTP
-122 FLLYLAGALG
+122 FLLYLAGTLG
-132 MLMILVAGMKGVRA
+132 ILMILVAGMKGVRA

-155 AVLYL
+155 SVVYL

-165 IAGYNPIAI
+165 IIGYNPIVV
-174 ALGIAAVLTLTTFV
+174 ALLIAAFLTLMTFL
-188 LITGFSFKVVS
+188 LITGFSYKVIS

-204 LGGLAAVGVLSVIS
+204 LGGLTAVGVLSILS
-218 QHAMVL
+218 QHLMAL
-224 TGLAQEFGFLELGIA
+224 TGLAQEFGFLELGIS
-239 LWRTPESH
+239 LWRTEGSH

-284 NPNITVR
+284 NPNINVR

-314 AYLGAHMMTMLL
+314 AYLGAHMITMLL
-326 PRIDFPEAG
+326 PRIEFPESG
-335 ILYPFLRLVNDE
+335 MLYPFLRLVNEE
-347 ATSVAIIQAVVGTI
+347 ATAVAIIQAVVGTI

-378 QYAKVDRT
+378 KYTKVSRSE
-386 DIHEDLPSEEELEE
+386 IHENLPTEEELEE
-400 LFRAEN
+400 LFGSESAHSSARIFSK
-406 PRSASRIAVPI
+406 RSAVPL
-417 AMAIVLVGTT
+417 AMLLVLIGTI
-427 FVYHR
+427 FVYYR
-432 VQRNSATI
+432 TRGLSATI
-440 SEQRDEQGSIL
+440 AESYDEQGQL
-451 TQSEYAKGKVIRLL
+451 FDKSEYAKGKVIRLL
-465 ESSGDF
+465 ESNGNF
-471 LFTVDNRTES
+471 LFTIDASNAT
-481 PDSVTSD
+481 D
-488 LDNSV
+488 LDKKIV
-493 FSPALREAFE
+493 PAALREAFAN
-503 KHNVP
+503 KK
-508 ISEEVT
+508 IKLSDDAT
-514 VSVKPWKDSRWLIS
+514 VSIKPWKDSRWLIS
-528 DEKYEQTY
+528 DNEYEQTY
-536 SVREDARLQTAPTE
+536 SIRTAQDSTNI
-550 GMDASVREDARLQ
+550 LN
-563 TAPTG
+563 
-568 GIDASGPGEPS
+568 
-579 YSVYDTKTEHHILEV
+579 VYDSETEHHVLEV
-594 EMLSGMYKGQRLVLR
+594 KILSGMYKGEHLVLR
-609 NIVNHNMPLL
+609 NIVNHSMPLL

-633 GGDPEQ
+633 GGNSDQ
-639 IGLVNIVQEYGRDGF
+639 ISLHNIIQEYARDKYLIWF
-654 LVWMVGGMLLLIIVV
+654 VGGMFLLIILV
-669 GRIEGIRTACAMLIS
+669 GRIEGIRTVFAMLFS
-684 ATVIYFF
+684 GAVIYFF
-691 MLPLISQGANA
+691 MLPLIAQGMNA
-702 VFIVTLTSGAIAF
+702 ILVVTLTSGAVAF

-746 LFAQQHL
+746 LFAQKHL
-753 HFSGLENAIS
+753 HFTGLEGAIA

-846 LLLVITITAPNL
+846 LLLVITIIAPSAEL
-858 DFFKSPPAQLLSI
+858 FKEPTVQLLSV

-896 MICAFWRPK
+896 IICAFWNPK
-905 G
+905 KV

>member
-69 RGEMVE
+69 RGETVT

-100 PLRDPSN
+100 PRRDPSN

-132 MLMILVAGMKGVRA
+132 VLMILVAGMKGVRA
-146 ILTLFVTAL
+146 ILTLFVTSL

-174 ALGIAAVLTLTTFV
+174 ALGIAALLTLTTFV

-378 QYAKVDRT
+378 KYATVEKA

-406 PRSASRIAVPI
+406 PRSAARIAVPI

-427 FVYHR
+427 FVYQR

-481 PDSVTSD
+481 PDAVTSD

-493 FSPALREAFE
+493 FSPALRAAFE
-503 KHNVP
+503 KHNIP
-508 ISEEVT
+508 ISEQVT
-514 VSVKPWKDSRWLIS
+514 VSIKPWKDSRWLIA

-536 SVREDARLQTAPTE
+536 SVREE
-550 GMDASVREDARLQ
+550 ARLQ

-568 GIDASGPGEPS
+568 EMDASGAAGPS

-594 EMLSGMYKGQRLVLR
+594 EMLSGMYQGQRLVLR

-633 GGDPEQ
+633 GGDPER

-746 LFAQQHL
+746 LFAQRHL

>member
-1 MRERNI
+1 MASTKTI

-16 LSVAVLHVKLYRFAE
+16 LSVAVLHVKLYRFSE

-69 RGEMVE
+69 RGETVA

-132 MLMILVAGMKGVRA
+132 VLMILVAGMKGVRA

-155 AVLYL
+155 TVLYL
-160 LVPLT
+160 LVPMT

-174 ALGIAAVLTLTTFV
+174 ALGIAALLTLTTFV

-218 QHAMVL
+218 QHALVL

-326 PRIDFPEAG
+326 PRIEFPEAG
-335 ILYPFLRLVNDE
+335 TLYPFLRLVNDE

-369 AATVAGFLT
+369 AATIAGFLT

-417 AMAIVLVGTT
+417 AMVLVLVGTT
-427 FVYHR
+427 FVYQR
-432 VQRNSATI
+432 VQRNAATI
-440 SEQRDEQGSIL
+440 SEQRDEQGDIL

-481 PDSVTSD
+481 PDSVTAD

-493 FSPALREAFE
+493 FPPALREAFE
-503 KHNVP
+503 KHNIP

-514 VSVKPWKDSRWLIS
+514 VSIKPWKDSRWLIS
-528 DEKYEQTY
+528 DVKYEQTY
-536 SVREDARLQTAPTE
+536 SIRTTPDTVARGPVPTTP
-550 GMDASVREDARLQ
+550 DTVAR
-563 TAPTG
+563 
-568 GIDASGPGEPS
+568 GPVPREPS
-579 YSVYDTKTEHHILEV
+579 VSPDSSIPRSLHVYDTKTEHHILEV
-594 EMLSGMYKGQRLVLR
+594 EMLSGMYQGQRLVLR

-633 GGDPEQ
+633 GGDPERV
-639 IGLVNIVQEYGRDGF
+639 GLVNIVQEYGRDGF
-654 LVWMVGGMLLLIIVV
+654 LVWMVGGMLLLIIIV

-702 VFIVTLTSGAIAF
+702 VFIVTLTSGVIAF

-746 LFAQQHL
+746 LYAQQHL

-846 LLLVITITAPNL
+846 LLLVITIAAPNL

-896 MICAFWRPK
+896 MICAFWNPK
-905 G
+905 R

>member
-7 KIISILLIL
+7 KIVTILFIL

-31 ITHDGALQ
+31 VTHDGALQ

-46 VVAIDTSDEAD
+46 VVKIDTSDEAD
-57 QVLTFRILSGQF
+57 QVLAFRILSGQF
-69 RGEMVE
+69 RGETVQ

-86 DRVLSRGDVLFLDI
+86 DRVLHKGEVLFLDI
-100 PLRDPSN
+100 PLRDPTRPKIDTVSI
-107 PTLDNVRMREYFRTP
+107 REYFRTP

-132 MLMILVAGMKGVRA
+132 ILMVLVAGMKGVRA
-146 ILTLFVTAL
+146 ILTLFVTAFT
-155 AVLYL
+155 VIYL

-165 IAGYNPIAI
+165 ISGYNPIAVALLI
-174 ALGIAAVLTLTTFV
+174 ATFLTFATFL
-188 LITGFSFKVVS
+188 LITGFSFKVIS

-204 LGGLAAVGVLSVIS
+204 LGGLAAVGILSVLS

-239 LWRTPESH
+239 LWRTPASH

-291 QSIRAGLNVG
+291 QAIRAGLNVG

-326 PRIDFPEAG
+326 PRIDFPEVG

-347 ATSVAIIQAVVGTI
+347 ATAVAIVQAVVGTI

-369 AATVAGFLT
+369 AASVAGFLT
-378 QYAKVDRT
+378 QYAKVDTSDLSIR
-386 DIHEDLPSEEELEE
+386 HEDLPSAEELEE
-400 LFRAEN
+400 VFRADP
-406 PRSASRIAVPI
+406 PRSKARIAVPI
-417 AMAIVLVGTT
+417 AMAIVLIGTIFAYYRT
-427 FVYHR
+427 HEL
-432 VQRNSATI
+432 SATVLEQLDADGNPI
-440 SEQRDEQGSIL
+440 SK
-451 TQSEYAKGKVIRLL
+451 SEYAKGKVVRLL
-465 ESSGDF
+465 ESNGNF
-471 LFTVDNRTES
+471 LFEI
-481 PDSVTSD
+481 DSSAVND
-488 LDNSV
+488 LDNRV
-493 FSPALREAFE
+493 VPKVLREAFSSHKIPFSDE
-503 KHNVP
+503 
-508 ISEEVT
+508 IT
-514 VSVKPWKDSRWLIS
+514 VSVKPWKDSRWLLS
-528 DEKYEQTY
+528 DTKYEQTY
-536 SVREDARLQTAPTE
+536 SIRAIEDEEKNVLN
-550 GMDASVREDARLQ
+550 
-563 TAPTG
+563 
-568 GIDASGPGEPS
+568 
-579 YSVYDTKTEHHILEV
+579 VYESKSEHHILEV
-594 EMLSGMYKGQRLVLR
+594 EMLSGMYKGRRLVLR

-619 SIPAEPGDIVLCRV
+619 SIPAEPGDVILCRV
-633 GGDPEQ
+633 AGSPEQ
-639 IGLVNIVQEYGRDGF
+639 VSLVNIVQDYSRDRF
-654 LVWMVGGMLLLIIVV
+654 LIWMVGGMLLVIILV

-684 ATVIYFF
+684 AAVIYFF
-691 MLPLISQGANA
+691 MLPLISGGANA
-702 VFIVTLTSGAIAF
+702 VFIVTLTAGVVAF

-722 GPSRKTFSAVL
+722 GPSRKTFSAVF

-763 ADIVEATR
+763 ADIIEATR

-805 EIRRA
+805 EIRKA

-832 TMVNTLVFAYLGVE
+832 TMVNTLVFAYLGAE
-846 LLLVITITAPNL
+846 LLLVVTITAPNL

-896 MICAFWRPK
+896 IICAFWNPK
-905 G
+905 QQA

>member
-1 MRERNI
+1 MKERNI
-7 KIISILLIL
+7 KITAILLIL
-16 LSVAVLHVKLYRFAE
+16 LSVVALHVRLYRFSE
-31 ITHDGALQ
+31 VTHDGALQ

-46 VVAIDTSDEAD
+46 VVGIDTSDEAD
-57 QVLTFRILSGQF
+57 QVLSFRILSGQF
-69 RGEMVE
+69 RGETIQ
-75 VNNIWTGRAFG
+75 VNNVWTGRAFG
-86 DRVLSRGDVLFLDI
+86 DRVLSKGDVLFLDI
-100 PLRDPSN
+100 PLRDPMN
-107 PTLDNVRMREYFRTP
+107 PRIDTVSMREYFRTP
-122 FLLYLAGALG
+122 FLLYLAGTLG
-132 MLMILVAGMKGVRA
+132 ILMILVAGMKGVRA

-155 AVLYL
+155 TVLYI

-165 IAGYNPIAI
+165 VSGYNPIAV
-174 ALGIAAVLTLTTFV
+174 ALVIAAFLTFTTFL
-188 LITGFSFKVVS
+188 LITGLSYKLVS

-204 LGGLAAVGVLSVIS
+204 LGGLAAVGVLSVLS
-218 QHAMVL
+218 QHVMAL

-239 LWRTPESH
+239 LWRTPSSH
-247 HWNFT
+247 GWNFT

-291 QSIRAGLNVG
+291 QAVRAGLNVG

-326 PRIDFPEAG
+326 PRIEFPEVG

-347 ATSVAIIQAVVGTI
+347 ATAVAIIQAIVGTI

-369 AATVAGFLT
+369 AAGVAGFLT
-378 QYAKVDRT
+378 QYAKVDRSE
-386 DIHEDLPSEEELEE
+386 IHEDLPSEEELEE
-400 LFRAEN
+400 LFRADP
-406 PRSASRIAVPI
+406 PRSKARIAVPI
-417 AMAIVLVGTT
+417 AMALVLIGTI
-427 FVYHR
+427 FVYYRTHEL
-432 VQRNSATI
+432 SATI
-440 SEQRDEQGSIL
+440 SEQRDAQGNPINK
-451 TQSEYAKGKVIRLL
+451 SEYAKGKVIRLL
-465 ESSGDF
+465 ESNGNF
-471 LFTVDNRTES
+471 LFDIDSSAASELDNRGV
-481 PDSVTSD
+481 PQV
-488 LDNSV
+488 
-493 FSPALREAFE
+493 LREEF
-503 KHNVP
+503 KRQN
-508 ISEEVT
+508 ILFSDEVS
-514 VSVKPWKDSRWLIS
+514 VSVKPWKDSRWLVS

-536 SVREDARLQTAPTE
+536 SVRATESSVGAISESRL
-550 GMDASVREDARLQ
+550 
-563 TAPTG
+563 
-568 GIDASGPGEPS
+568 
-579 YSVYDTKTEHHILEV
+579 SVYESKSEHHILEV
-594 EMLSGMYKGQRLVLR
+594 EMLSGMYTGRRLVLR

-619 SIPAEPGDIVLCRV
+619 SIPAEPGDVILCRV
-633 GGDPEQ
+633 AGDPEQ
-639 IGLVNIVQEYGRDGF
+639 IGLVNIVQDYGRDRF
-654 LVWMVGGMLLLIIVV
+654 LIWMVGGMLLLIILV
-669 GRIEGIRTACAMLIS
+669 GRLEGIRTACAMLIS
-684 ATVIYFF
+684 AAVIYFF
-691 MLPLISQGANA
+691 MLPLISEGANA
-702 VFIVTLTSGAIAF
+702 VFIVTLTSGVVAF

-722 GPSRKTFSAVL
+722 GPSRKTFSAVF

-846 LLLVITITAPNL
+846 LLLVVTIAAPNL
-858 DFFKSPPAQLLSI
+858 DFFKSPAVQLLSI

-896 MICAFWRPK
+896 IICAFWNPK
-905 G
+905 KG

>member
-7 KIISILLIL
+7 KIITIVLIL
-16 LSVAVLHVKLYRFAE
+16 FSAAALHVKLYRFAE
-31 ITHDGALQ
+31 VTHDGALQ

-46 VVAIDTSDEAD
+46 VVNIDTSDEAD
-57 QVLTFRILSGQF
+57 QILSFRILSGQF
-69 RGEMVE
+69 RGETVQ

-86 DRVLSRGDVLFLDI
+86 DRVLHKGDVLFLDI
-100 PLRDPSN
+100 PLRDPMHPKIDTVS
-107 PTLDNVRMREYFRTP
+107 MREYFRTP

-132 MLMILVAGMKGVRA
+132 VLMILVAGMKGVRA

-155 AVLYL
+155 AVLYV

-165 IAGYNPIAI
+165 ISGYNPIAVALLI
-174 ALGIAAVLTLTTFV
+174 ATLLTFSTFL
-188 LITGFSFKVVS
+188 LITGFSFKVIS

-204 LGGLAAVGVLSVIS
+204 LGGLAAVGILSVVS
-218 QHAMVL
+218 QHAMAL

-239 LWRTPESH
+239 LWRTPASH
-247 HWNFT
+247 GWNFT

-291 QSIRAGLNVG
+291 QAIRAGLNVG

-326 PRIDFPEAG
+326 PRIDFPEVG

-347 ATSVAIIQAVVGTI
+347 ATAVAIIQAVVGTI

-369 AATVAGFLT
+369 AASVAGFLT
-378 QYAKVDRT
+378 QYAKVDISE
-386 DIHEDLPSEEELEE
+386 IHEDLPTEEELEE
-400 LFRAEN
+400 LFRADP
-406 PRSASRIAVPI
+406 PRSKARIAVPI
-417 AMAIVLVGTT
+417 AMGIVLIGTI
-427 FVYHR
+427 FVYYRTHDL
-432 VQRNSATI
+432 SATVM
-440 SEQRDEQGSIL
+440 EQRDADGNPISR
-451 TQSEYAKGKVIRLL
+451 SEYAKGKVVRLL
-465 ESSGDF
+465 ESSGNF
-471 LFTVDNRTES
+471 LFDVDGS
-481 PDSVTSD
+481 AASD
-488 LDNSV
+488 LDNRV
-493 FSPALREAFE
+493 VPTVLREAFS
-503 KHNVP
+503 NQNIP
-508 ISEEVT
+508 FSDEVT
-514 VSVKPWKDSRWLIS
+514 VSVKPWKDSRWLLS
-528 DEKYEQTY
+528 DTKYEQTY
-536 SVREDARLQTAPTE
+536 SIRATEAPVSRLN
-550 GMDASVREDARLQ
+550 
-563 TAPTG
+563 
-568 GIDASGPGEPS
+568 
-579 YSVYDTKTEHHILEV
+579 VYESKSEHHILEV
-594 EMLSGMYKGQRLVLR
+594 EMLSGMYKGKRLVLR

-619 SIPAEPGDIVLCRV
+619 SIPAEPGDVILCRV
-633 GGDPEQ
+633 AGDPEQ
-639 IGLVNIVQEYGRDGF
+639 VSLVNIVQDYGRDRF
-654 LVWMVGGMLLLIIVV
+654 LIWMVGGMLLLIILV

-684 ATVIYFF
+684 AAVIYFF
-691 MLPLISQGANA
+691 MLPLISDGANA
-702 VFIVTLTSGAIAF
+702 VFIVTLTSGVVAF

-763 ADIVEATR
+763 ADIIEATR

-846 LLLVITITAPNL
+846 LLLVVTVTAPNL

-896 MICAFWRPK
+896 IICAFWNPK
-905 G
+905 QKV

>member
-7 KIISILLIL
+7 KVVAILLIL

-31 ITHDGALQ
+31 VTHDGALQ

-46 VVAIDTSDEAD
+46 VVGIDTSDDAD
-57 QVLTFRILSGQF
+57 QVLSFRILSGQF
-69 RGEMVE
+69 RGETIQ
-75 VNNIWTGRAFG
+75 VNNVWTGRAFG
-86 DRVLSRGDVLFLDI
+86 DRVLRKDDVLFLDI
-100 PLRDPSN
+100 PLRDPTN
-107 PTLDNVRMREYFRTP
+107 PRIDTVSMREYFRTP
-122 FLLYLAGALG
+122 FLLYLAGTLG
-132 MLMILVAGMKGVRA
+132 ILMILVAGMKGVRA

-155 AVLYL
+155 TVLYV

-165 IAGYNPIAI
+165 ISGYNPIAI
-174 ALGIAAVLTLTTFV
+174 ALLIAAFLTFTTFL
-188 LITGFSFKVVS
+188 LITGFSFKLIS

-204 LGGLAAVGVLSVIS
+204 LGGLTAVGVLSVLS
-218 QHAMVL
+218 QHVMAL

-239 LWRTPESH
+239 LWRTSASH
-247 HWNFT
+247 GWNFT

-291 QSIRAGLNVG
+291 QAIRAGLNVG

-326 PRIDFPEAG
+326 PRIEFPEVG

-347 ATSVAIIQAVVGTI
+347 ATAVAIIQAVVGTI

-369 AATVAGFLT
+369 AASVAGFLT
-378 QYAKVDRT
+378 QYAKVDESE
-386 DIHEDLPSEEELEE
+386 IHEDLPSEEELEE
-400 LFRAEN
+400 LFRADP
-406 PRSASRIAVPI
+406 PRSKARIAVPI
-417 AMAIVLVGTT
+417 AMVLVLIGTT
-427 FVYHR
+427 FIYYRTHGL
-432 VQRNSATI
+432 SATI
-440 SEQRDEQGSIL
+440 SEQRDAQGNPINK
-451 TQSEYAKGKVIRLL
+451 SEYAKGRVTRLL
-465 ESSGDF
+465 ESNGSF
-471 LFTVDNRTES
+471 LFDI
-481 PDSVTSD
+481 DSSAEND
-488 LDNSV
+488 LDNSMV
-493 FSPALREAFE
+493 PSVLREAF
-503 KHNVP
+503 KQQD
-508 ISEEVT
+508 ILFSDEVS
-514 VSVKPWKDSRWLIS
+514 VAVKPWKDSRWLLS

-536 SVREDARLQTAPTE
+536 SVRAMENGAERVLK
-550 GMDASVREDARLQ
+550 
-563 TAPTG
+563 
-568 GIDASGPGEPS
+568 
-579 YSVYDTKTEHHILEV
+579 VYESKSEHHILEV
-594 EMLSGMYKGQRLVLR
+594 EMLSGMYKGRRLVLR

-619 SIPAEPGDIVLCRV
+619 SIPAEPGDVILCRV
-633 GGDPEQ
+633 AGEPEQ
-639 IGLVNIVQEYGRDGF
+639 IGLVNIVQDYGRDRF
-654 LVWMVGGMLLLIIVV
+654 LIWMVGGMLLLIILV

-684 ATVIYFF
+684 GAVIYFF
-691 MLPLISQGANA
+691 MLPLISEGANA
-702 VFIVTLTSGAIAF
+702 VFIVTLTSGVVAF

-722 GPSRKTFSAVL
+722 GPSRKTFSAVF

-805 EIRRA
+805 EIRKA

-846 LLLVITITAPNL
+846 LLLVVTVAAPNL
-858 DFFKSPPAQLLSI
+858 DFFKSPPMQLLSI

-896 MICAFWRPK
+896 MICAFWNPK
-905 G
+905 QKV

>member
-7 KIISILLIL
+7 KIAAILLIL
-16 LSVAVLHVKLYRFAE
+16 LSVVALHIRLYRFAE

-46 VVAIDTSDEAD
+46 VVGIDTSDDAD
-57 QVLTFRILSGQF
+57 QVLSFRILSGQF
-69 RGEMVE
+69 RGETIQ

-86 DRVLSRGDVLFLDI
+86 DRVIRKGDVLFLDI
-100 PLRDPSN
+100 PLRDPMN
-107 PTLDNVRMREYFRTP
+107 PRIDTVSMREYFRTP
-122 FLLYLAGALG
+122 FLLYLAGVLG
-132 MLMILVAGMKGVRA
+132 VLMILVAGMKGVRA

-155 AVLYL
+155 TVLYV

-165 IAGYNPIAI
+165 VAGYNPIAI
-174 ALGIAAVLTLTTFV
+174 ALLIAAFLTFTTFL
-188 LITGFSFKVVS
+188 LITGFSYKLIS
-199 GVLGT
+199 GVIGT
-204 LGGLAAVGVLSVIS
+204 LGGLAAVGVLSVLS
-218 QHAMVL
+218 QHVMAL
-224 TGLAQEFGFLELGIA
+224 TGLAQEFGFLELGLA
-239 LWRTPESH
+239 LWRTSSSH
-247 HWNFT
+247 GWNFT

-291 QSIRAGLNVG
+291 QAIRAGLNVG

-326 PRIDFPEAG
+326 PRIDFPEVG

-347 ATSVAIIQAVVGTI
+347 ATAVAIIQAVVGTI

-369 AATVAGFLT
+369 AAGVAGFLT
-378 QYAKVDRT
+378 QYAKVDKSE
-386 DIHEDLPSEEELEE
+386 IHEDLPSEEELEE
-400 LFRAEN
+400 LFRADP
-406 PRSASRIAVPI
+406 PRSKARIAVPI
-417 AMAIVLVGTT
+417 AMVLVLVGTV
-427 FVYHR
+427 FVYYRTHEL
-432 VQRNSATI
+432 SATI
-440 SEQRDEQGSIL
+440 SEQRDAEGNPINK
-451 TQSEYAKGKVIRLL
+451 SEYAKGKVIRLL
-465 ESSGDF
+465 ESNGNF
-471 LFTVDNRTES
+471 LFDIDSSAASELDNRIV
-481 PDSVTSD
+481 PQV
-488 LDNSV
+488 
-493 FSPALREAFE
+493 LREEF
-503 KHNVP
+503 KRQD
-508 ISEEVT
+508 ILLSDEVN
-514 VSVKPWKDSRWLIS
+514 VSVKPWKDSRWLLL

-536 SVREDARLQTAPTE
+536 SVRAMAD
-550 GMDASVREDARLQ
+550 
-563 TAPTG
+563 
-568 GIDASGPGEPS
+568 GEANVLK
-579 YSVYDTKTEHHILEV
+579 VYESKSEHHILEV
-594 EMLSGMYKGQRLVLR
+594 EMLSGMYKGRRLVLR

-619 SIPAEPGDIVLCRV
+619 SIPAEPGDVILCRV
-633 GGDPEQ
+633 AGDPDQ
-639 IGLVNIVQEYGRDGF
+639 IGLVNIVQDYGRDRF
-654 LVWMVGGMLLLIIVV
+654 LIWMVGGMLLLIIVV
-669 GRIEGIRTACAMLIS
+669 GRLEGIRTACAMLIS
-684 ATVIYFF
+684 AAVIYFF
-691 MLPLISQGANA
+691 MLPLISEGANA
-702 VFIVTLTSGAIAF
+702 VFVVTLTSGVVAF

-722 GPSRKTFSAVL
+722 GPSRKTFAAVF

-846 LLLVITITAPNL
+846 LLLVVTIAAPDL
-858 DFFKSPPAQLLSI
+858 DFFKSPPVQLLSI

-896 MICAFWRPK
+896 IICAFWNPK
-905 G
+905 SST

>member
-7 KIISILLIL
+7 KIVTILFIL

-31 ITHDGALQ
+31 VTHDGALQ

-46 VVAIDTSDEAD
+46 VVKIDTSDEAD
-57 QVLTFRILSGQF
+57 QVLAFRILSGQF
-69 RGEMVE
+69 RGETVQ

-86 DRVLSRGDVLFLDI
+86 DRVLHKGEVLFLDI
-100 PLRDPSN
+100 PLRDPTRPKIDTVSI
-107 PTLDNVRMREYFRTP
+107 REYFRTP

-132 MLMILVAGMKGVRA
+132 ILMVLVAGMKGVRA
-146 ILTLFVTAL
+146 ILTLFVTAFT
-155 AVLYL
+155 VIYL

-165 IAGYNPIAI
+165 ISGYNPIAVALLI
-174 ALGIAAVLTLTTFV
+174 ATFLTFATFL
-188 LITGFSFKVVS
+188 LITGFSFKVIS

-204 LGGLAAVGVLSVIS
+204 LGGLAAVGILSVLS

-239 LWRTPESH
+239 LWRTPASH

-291 QSIRAGLNVG
+291 QAIRAGLNVG

-326 PRIDFPEAG
+326 PRIDFPEVG

-347 ATSVAIIQAVVGTI
+347 ATAVAIVQAVVGTI

-369 AATVAGFLT
+369 AASVAGFLT
-378 QYAKVDRT
+378 QYAKVDTSDLSIR
-386 DIHEDLPSEEELEE
+386 HEDLPSAEELEE
-400 LFRAEN
+400 VFRADP
-406 PRSASRIAVPI
+406 PRSKARIAVPI
-417 AMAIVLVGTT
+417 AMAIVLIGTIFAYYRT
-427 FVYHR
+427 HEL
-432 VQRNSATI
+432 SATVLEQLDADGNPI
-440 SEQRDEQGSIL
+440 SK
-451 TQSEYAKGKVIRLL
+451 SEYAKGKVVRLL
-465 ESSGDF
+465 ESNGNF
-471 LFTVDNRTES
+471 LFEIDRSAVN
-481 PDSVTSD
+481 D
-488 LDNSV
+488 LDNRV
-493 FSPALREAFE
+493 VPKVLREAFSSHKIPFSDE
-503 KHNVP
+503 
-508 ISEEVT
+508 IT
-514 VSVKPWKDSRWLIS
+514 VSVKPWKDSRWLLS
-528 DEKYEQTY
+528 DTKYEQTY
-536 SVREDARLQTAPTE
+536 SIRAIEDEEKNVLN
-550 GMDASVREDARLQ
+550 
-563 TAPTG
+563 
-568 GIDASGPGEPS
+568 
-579 YSVYDTKTEHHILEV
+579 VYESKSEHHILEV
-594 EMLSGMYKGQRLVLR
+594 EMLSGMYKGRRLVLR

-619 SIPAEPGDIVLCRV
+619 SIPAEPGDVILCRV
-633 GGDPEQ
+633 AGSPEQ
-639 IGLVNIVQEYGRDGF
+639 VSLVNIVQDYSRDRF
-654 LVWMVGGMLLLIIVV
+654 LIWMVGGMLLVIILV

-684 ATVIYFF
+684 AAVIYFF
-691 MLPLISQGANA
+691 MLPLISGGANA
-702 VFIVTLTSGAIAF
+702 VFIVTLTAGVVAF

-722 GPSRKTFSAVL
+722 GPSRKTFSAVF

-763 ADIVEATR
+763 ADIIEATR

-805 EIRRA
+805 EIRKA

-832 TMVNTLVFAYLGVE
+832 TMVNTLVFAYLGAE
-846 LLLVITITAPNL
+846 LLLVVTITAPNL

-896 MICAFWRPK
+896 VICAFWNPK
-905 G
+905 QQA

>member
-1 MRERNI
+1 
-7 KIISILLIL
+7 
-16 LSVAVLHVKLYRFAE
+16 
-31 ITHDGALQ
+31 
-39 VLVCLGR
+39 
-46 VVAIDTSDEAD
+46 
-57 QVLTFRILSGQF
+57 
-69 RGEMVE
+69 
-75 VNNIWTGRAFG
+75 
-86 DRVLSRGDVLFLDI
+86 
-100 PLRDPSN
+100 
-107 PTLDNVRMREYFRTP
+107 
-122 FLLYLAGALG
+122 
-132 MLMILVAGMKGVRA
+132 
-146 ILTLFVTAL
+146 
-155 AVLYL
+155 
-160 LVPLT
+160 
-165 IAGYNPIAI
+165 
-174 ALGIAAVLTLTTFV
+174 
-188 LITGFSFKVVS
+188 
-199 GVLGT
+199 
-204 LGGLAAVGVLSVIS
+204 
-218 QHAMVL
+218 
-224 TGLAQEFGFLELGIA
+224 
-239 LWRTPESH
+239 
-247 HWNFT
+247 
-252 GILSAGIILGAVGAM
+252 
-267 MDVSMS
+267 
-273 ISSSVHEVKQV
+273 
-284 NPNITVR
+284 
-291 QSIRAGLNVG
+291 
-301 RDIMGTMADTLIF
+301 
-314 AYLGAHMMTMLL
+314 MT
-326 PRIDFPEAG
+326 
-335 ILYPFLRLVNDE
+335 
-347 ATSVAIIQAVVGTI
+347 
-361 GLVLTVPI
+361 
-369 AATVAGFLT
+369 
-378 QYAKVDRT
+378 
-386 DIHEDLPSEEELEE
+386 
-400 LFRAEN
+400 
-406 PRSASRIAVPI
+406 
-417 AMAIVLVGTT
+417 
-427 FVYHR
+427 
-432 VQRNSATI
+432 
-440 SEQRDEQGSIL
+440 
-451 TQSEYAKGKVIRLL
+451 
-465 ESSGDF
+465 
-471 LFTVDNRTES
+471 
-481 PDSVTSD
+481 
-488 LDNSV
+488 
-493 FSPALREAFE
+493 
-503 KHNVP
+503 
-508 ISEEVT
+508 
-514 VSVKPWKDSRWLIS
+514 
-528 DEKYEQTY
+528 YEQTY
-536 SVREDARLQTAPTE
+536 SVREDARLQTAPTG
-550 GMDASVREDARLQ
+550 GM
-563 TAPTG
+563 
-568 GIDASGPGEPS
+568 DASGPGEPS

>member
-7 KIISILLIL
+7 KIITILLIL

-31 ITHDGALQ
+31 VTHDGALQ

-46 VVAIDTSDEAD
+46 VVKIDTSDEAD
-57 QVLTFRILSGQF
+57 QVLAFRILSGQF
-69 RGEMVE
+69 RGETVQ

-86 DRVLSRGDVLFLDI
+86 DRVLHKGEVLFLDI
-100 PLRDPSN
+100 PLRDPTRPKIDTVSI
-107 PTLDNVRMREYFRTP
+107 REYFRTP

-132 MLMILVAGMKGVRA
+132 ILMVLVAGMKGVRA
-146 ILTLFVTAL
+146 ILTLFVTAFT
-155 AVLYL
+155 VIYL

-165 IAGYNPIAI
+165 ISGYNPIAVALLI
-174 ALGIAAVLTLTTFV
+174 ATFLTFATFL
-188 LITGFSFKVVS
+188 LITGFSFKVIS

-204 LGGLAAVGVLSVIS
+204 LGGLAAVGILSVLS

-239 LWRTPESH
+239 LWRTPASH

-291 QSIRAGLNVG
+291 QAIRAGLNVG

-326 PRIDFPEAG
+326 PRIDFPEVG

-347 ATSVAIIQAVVGTI
+347 ATAVAIVQAVVGTI

-369 AATVAGFLT
+369 AASVAGFLT
-378 QYAKVDRT
+378 QYAKVDKSE
-386 DIHEDLPSEEELEE
+386 IHEDLPSEEELEE
-400 LFRAEN
+400 LFRADP
-406 PRSASRIAVPI
+406 PRSKARIAVPI
-417 AMAIVLVGTT
+417 AMAIVLIGTI
-427 FVYHR
+427 FVYYRTHEL
-432 VQRNSATI
+432 SATVLEQLDADGNPI
-440 SEQRDEQGSIL
+440 SK
-451 TQSEYAKGKVIRLL
+451 SEYAKGKVVRLL
-465 ESSGDF
+465 ESSGNF
-471 LFTVDNRTES
+471 LFEIDRSAVN
-481 PDSVTSD
+481 D
-488 LDNSV
+488 LDNRV
-493 FSPALREAFE
+493 VPNVLHEAFSSHKIPFSDE
-503 KHNVP
+503 
-508 ISEEVT
+508 IT
-514 VSVKPWKDSRWLIS
+514 VSVKPWKDSRWLLS
-528 DEKYEQTY
+528 DTKYEQTY
-536 SVREDARLQTAPTE
+536 SIRAMKDTVGAISESRLN
-550 GMDASVREDARLQ
+550 
-563 TAPTG
+563 
-568 GIDASGPGEPS
+568 
-579 YSVYDTKTEHHILEV
+579 VYESKSEHHILEV
-594 EMLSGMYKGQRLVLR
+594 EMLSGMYKGRRLVLR

-619 SIPAEPGDIVLCRV
+619 SIPAEPGDVILCRV
-633 GGDPEQ
+633 AGSPEQ
-639 IGLVNIVQEYGRDGF
+639 VSLVNIVQDYSRDRF
-654 LVWMVGGMLLLIIVV
+654 LIWIVGGMLLVIILV

-684 ATVIYFF
+684 AAVIYFF
-691 MLPLISQGANA
+691 MLPLISGGANA
-702 VFIVTLTSGAIAF
+702 VFIVTLTAGVVAF

-722 GPSRKTFSAVL
+722 GPSRKTFSAVF

-763 ADIVEATR
+763 ADIIEATR

-805 EIRRA
+805 EIRKA

-832 TMVNTLVFAYLGVE
+832 TMVNTLVFAYLGAE
-846 LLLVITITAPNL
+846 LLLVVTVTAPNL

-896 MICAFWRPK
+896 IICAFWNPK
-905 G
+905 QKV

>member
-69 RGEMVE
+69 RGETVE

-86 DRVLSRGDVLFLDI
+86 DRVLSRSDVLFLDI

-247 HWNFT
+247 NWNFT

-347 ATSVAIIQAVVGTI
+347 ATAVAIIQAVVGTI

-378 QYAKVDRT
+378 KYATVEKA

-406 PRSASRIAVPI
+406 PRSAARIAVPI

-440 SEQRDEQGSIL
+440 SEQRDEQGSLL

-481 PDSVTSD
+481 PDSVPSD

-536 SVREDARLQTAPTE
+536 SVREDARLQTAPTG
-550 GMDASVREDARLQ
+550 GMN
-563 TAPTG
+563 
-568 GIDASGPGEPS
+568 ASGPGEPS
-579 YSVYDTKTEHHILEV
+579 YSIYDTKTEHHILEV